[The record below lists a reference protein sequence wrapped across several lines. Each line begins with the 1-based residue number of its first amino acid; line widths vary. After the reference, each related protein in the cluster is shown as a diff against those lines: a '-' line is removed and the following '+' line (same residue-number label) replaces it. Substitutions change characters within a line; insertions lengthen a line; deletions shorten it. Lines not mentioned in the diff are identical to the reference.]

1 MNNLFLLSTDNICIS
16 QKQQTADI
24 YLGPHKTVILA
35 FMSPLVTV
43 HTTAAV
49 RKPNPNVCFQVY
61 CFHPGTLQSQF
72 AGASGKTLCYWE

>member
-16 QKQQTADI
+16 QKRQTADI

-49 RKPNPNVCFQVY
+49 RKPNPNVWF
-61 CFHPGTLQSQF
+61 
-72 AGASGKTLCYWE
+72 